1 MKKIFKIF
9 DILKRA
15 QFILTKPQ
23 RKKIVI
29 FDSRS
34 EIYISDFFEKDEYS
48 TLDTSYKVI
57 NIYIIFKLIFSL
69 KKINYVNYF
78 SMLIKLIN
86 PKFVFTF
93 VDNNLS
99 FYKIKKNFNQIK
111 FISIQNGTRF
121 ITGDILE
128 ELEKPEIKLEEYY
141 VDHYFTF
148 NRCYANIIRKF
159 IKGNYKIIGSCK
171 NNFFKV
177 SKDFQKD
184 SLCYISRMSDIF
196 LDASQCTNYEKLKKK
211 YKFWEIELV
220 EFVKILLKNVNIFC
234 KKNNIR
240 LNIIGSSPNPELEKK
255 FFESIF
261 FEKNFN
267 FFPKKKLYDSYRII
281 DNFEVCIN
289 PMSTFGYEA
298 LAREKKVAF
307 FSGDFI
313 KGSDFCWP
321 LDLSKKGKFYT
332 NSNSIDEVERIL
344 KYLFNVNEENWL
356 KEINKYRD
364 KIFYYD
370 EGNKIIKSFLTENK
384 ITKKWR

>member
-15 QFILTKPQ
+15 QFILAKPQ

-34 EIYISDFFEKDEYS
+34 EIYISDFFEKDEYL

-177 SKDFQKD
+177 SKDFQKG

-321 LDLSKKGKFYT
+321 LDLSKRGKFYT
-332 NSNSIDEVERIL
+332 NSNSIEEVERIL
-344 KYLFNVNEENWL
+344 NYLIDVNEENWL

-370 EGNKIIKSFLTENK
+370 EDNKIIKSFLTENK
-384 ITKKWR
+384 ITRKWR

>member
-1 MKKIFKIF
+1 M
-9 DILKRA
+9 
-15 QFILTKPQ
+15 
-23 RKKIVI
+23 
-29 FDSRS
+29 
-34 EIYISDFFEKDEYS
+34 
-48 TLDTSYKVI
+48 
-57 NIYIIFKLIFSL
+57 
-69 KKINYVNYF
+69 
-78 SMLIKLIN
+78 IKLIN
-86 PKFVFTF
+86 PAFVFTF

-121 ITGDILE
+121 VTGDILE
-128 ELEKPEIKLEEYY
+128 ELEKSGKKLEVYY

-148 NRCYANIIRKF
+148 NSCYANTIGKF

-171 NNFFKV
+171 NNFFRV
-177 SKDFQKD
+177 SKNFQKG

-196 LDASQCTNYEKLKKK
+196 LDTLQYTNYEKLKKR

-220 EFVKILLKNVNIFC
+220 EFVKTLLGNVNIFC

-261 FEKNFN
+261 IDDNYN
-267 FFPKKKLYDSYRII
+267 FFPKKDLYYSYKII

-298 LAREKKVAF
+298 LAREKKVSF

-321 LDLSKKGKFYT
+321 LNSAKKGKFYT
-332 NSNSIDEVERIL
+332 NSNSINEVERIL
-344 KYLFNVNEENWL
+344 NYLINVNEESWL
-356 KEINKYRD
+356 QEINKYKD
-364 KIFYYD
+364 KIFYHD
-370 EGNKIIKSFLTENK
+370 EDNKIIKSFLTENN
-384 ITKKWR
+384 ITKKWQ